1 MSHNPVKRMMKE
13 AALRMLSV
21 QPISQ
26 KQLVQLLAG
35 MHPDCRKASGEYVG
49 RTVARSAIKTLI
61 ARKRVNVEDGV
72 IYLIEDSVYDG
83 TY

>member
-13 AALRMLSV
+13 AALKMLSV
-21 QPISQ
+21 QPIPQ

-49 RTVARSAIKTLI
+49 RTVARSAIKALS
-61 ARKRVNVEDGV
+61 AKRRVSLEDGV
-72 IYLIEDSVYDG
+72 IYLTERSVYD
-83 TY
+83 